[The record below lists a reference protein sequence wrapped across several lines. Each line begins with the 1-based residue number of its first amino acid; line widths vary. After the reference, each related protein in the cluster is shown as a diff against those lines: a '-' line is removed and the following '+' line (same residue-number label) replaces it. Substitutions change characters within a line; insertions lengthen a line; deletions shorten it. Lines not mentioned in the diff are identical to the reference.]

1 MFESVTQHSAVLI
14 KVIACPTIASLPPSI
29 FGFNSPHMSF
39 QTKYLHIQCAFAR
52 GVALMSAAGAETARA
67 CHLQARTRE

>member
-1 MFESVTQHSAVLI
+1 
-14 KVIACPTIASLPPSI
+14 
-29 FGFNSPHMSF
+29 MSF